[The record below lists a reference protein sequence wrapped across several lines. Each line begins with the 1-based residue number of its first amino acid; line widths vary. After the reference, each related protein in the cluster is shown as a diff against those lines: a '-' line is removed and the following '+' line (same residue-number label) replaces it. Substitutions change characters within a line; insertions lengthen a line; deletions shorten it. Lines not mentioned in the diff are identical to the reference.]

1 MNVDLPDDLRAF
13 LSAGSQLQYNENE
26 STIGR
31 IVLKTEA
38 ELSRDTIAGYPG
50 CQSIID
56 DPYEDLDGLY
66 QIEVYDLVAESEM
79 YQTEGLF
86 CWIIAL
92 QCFGVVDPEH
102 GDVLTFPGV
111 TWANIVKSPTT
122 YLDAQWDVGL
132 GRHVL
137 PWLRFLR
144 NVGVGPRV
152 LSWLHF
158 PWDAGVGQRVLP
170 WLHFPYEIREHET
183 TLQPYESRCPVH
195 DAPVTAQRLK
205 KPPLFEV
212 LRRLEARKWLQDRLT
227 YFPYSGLPVSDK
239 KLLCCQACH
248 AAEELWLNEVDAAIA
263 PLEAK
268 PNAHGWIKCPGC
280 GGRFMTTDS
289 GNFSNG
295 MHLGC
300 GQKIRVVA

>member
-1 MNVDLPDDLRAF
+1 MNVDLPNDLLAF
-13 LSAGSQLQYNENE
+13 LSAGSQLQYDESE

-31 IVLKTEA
+31 IVLKSEA

-111 TWANIVKSPTT
+111 TWTDIAKSPTT
-122 YLDAQWDVGL
+122 YLDAQWDVG
-132 GRHVL
+132 
-137 PWLRFLR
+137 
-144 NVGVGPRV
+144 
-152 LSWLHF
+152 
-158 PWDAGVGQRVLP
+158 VGQRVLP
-170 WLHFPYEIREHET
+170 WLRFPYEISEHET
-183 TLQPYESRCPVH
+183 TLQPYESQCPVH
-195 DAPVTAQRLK
+195 DVPVTVQRLK

-212 LRRLEARKWLQDRLT
+212 LRRRETKKWLQDRPAS
-227 YFPYSGLPVSDK
+227 FPYSGLPVSEK
-239 KLLCCQACH
+239 ELRCCHACH
-248 AAEELWLNEVDAAIA
+248 AAETDWLNEVDAAIA

-268 PNAHGWIKCPGC
+268 PNAHGWIRCPGC
-280 GGRFMTTDS
+280 GCRFTITDS
-289 GNFSNG
+289 RAFRNG
-295 MHLGC
+295 MHLDC
-300 GQKIRVVA
+300 GQKICVVN